1 MRKRNLAKKG
11 VSLPPTSESNLL
23 QKALALHQAGQL
35 QDARQ
40 LYSEILRKNKNQF
53 DALNLSG
60 LIEFENGNY
69 LEAAQLFNDAI
80 GVKSNLASTHSNLG
94 LALKELGELEVAVT
108 CFDKAISIDASYA
121 EAFYNRGIALH
132 DMEKFDSAIESYS
145 NAIALNANFAES
157 YNNKGLSHKAI
168 KQLTQARDCYLQA
181 IQISPDYSE
190 ALNNLGVVHK
200 ELGNLKEAVDCCQ
213 KAIELVPNFAEAHY
227 NLGLAW
233 QELKEFDKA
242 VASYGQ
248 AVVFNDALPEAHY
261 NRGVALHELKQF
273 KAAALSY
280 ESAIRHRSD
289 YKEAYNNMG
298 VSLKEL
304 KQFGAAQICY
314 ETALTLDANFVD
326 AHYNLANVL
335 QLVNGLESS
344 LEHYRKAFSINPEYL
359 FLYGTFLLLEMQLC
373 DWESVTTDLTRL
385 EQELLKRK
393 KATDPFPALVLL
405 DDPKLHQIAAQVYV
419 DDKAPPNPIL
429 GDIAPRPP
437 HNKIRLGFYS
447 ADLRWHPVAI
457 WLAEQVENHD
467 KSKFEL
473 FAFSFRSDVKD
484 PMQQRLQAAFDHFIE
499 VDTKSDLEVAN
510 LSRELEI
517 DIALD
522 LGGHTQDSRPGIF
535 AARAA
540 PVQVSHLGFPG
551 SWGADYI
558 DYVLADVFGAPQE
571 MQSYFNERIIYAPAL
586 YTYDRQRAIST
597 KKLTRAEFGLPNAG
611 FVFTCQNG
619 IQKIHPEVFD
629 IWMRLLKN
637 VPGSVLWL
645 QEPHPTAIRNLQK
658 EAQARGVNPARLV
671 FLKREVVAVEHEPAR
686 IAKYLAS
693 YRLADLF
700 LDTWPYNAGTTAID
714 ALWAG
719 LPVITKSGKSLV
731 SRMATSALHAIEM
744 PELITSTAQ
753 DYEAL
758 ALELATNT
766 SKLQAVKEKLASHR
780 LTTALFDPVANTR
793 HIENAYVSMVQ
804 MLNED

>member
-1 MRKRNLAKKG
+1 MLSMPVNDISFILKNALDFHRNG
-11 VSLPPTSESNLL
+11 EVE
-23 QKALALHQAGQL
+23 KARNAYLEVIKLDHAHV
-35 QDARQ
+35 
-40 LYSEILRKNKNQF
+40 E
-53 DALNLSG
+53 ALNLIG
-60 LIEFENGNY
+60 LIDFSKRHFES
-69 LEAAQLFNDAI
+69 AANFFAQALSHSPNHFQAMQYCGICLNELQLFKEAI
-80 GVKSNLASTHSNLG
+80 GLFDRVLANNPSSSEVYFHKANSFHKLKQIDEAIENYKHAILFNSEFYEAHHNCG
-94 LALKELGELEVAVT
+94 LMYFSLNQFEQALICFNRALCLNPKIAVAYSDRGLTLKELFRYEEALE
-108 CFDKAISIDASYA
+108 DYNRAIVLNPSFA
-121 EAFYNRGIALH
+121 EVFYNRGILLQ
-132 DMEKFDSAIESYS
+132 DLNQTQLAIASYS
-145 NAIALNANFAES
+145 I
-157 YNNKGLSHKAI
+157 
-168 KQLTQARDCYLQA
+168 A
-181 IQISPDYSE
+181 IQINP
-190 ALNNLGVVHK
+190 NL
-200 ELGNLKEAVDCCQ
+200 
-213 KAIELVPNFAEAHY
+213 
-227 NLGLAW
+227 
-233 QELKEFDKA
+233 
-242 VASYGQ
+242 S
-248 AVVFNDALPEAHY
+248 
-261 NRGVALHELKQF
+261 
-273 KAAALSY
+273 
-280 ESAIRHRSD
+280 
-289 YKEAYNNMG
+289 EAYNNRG
-298 VSLKEL
+298 LSFQQLGNLSDALQDFDFAINLNPKYCVA
-304 KQFGAAQICY
+304 FVNRGAAYQRLAQIELAVQNY
-314 ETALTLDANFVD
+314 QQAFNLLPNYAFLFGSLILT
-326 AHYNLANVL
+326 
-335 QLVNGLESS
+335 
-344 LEHYRKAFSINPEYL
+344 R
-359 FLYGTFLLLEMQLC
+359 MQLC
-373 DWESVTTDLTRL
+373 DWESLSSDLLKL
-385 EQELLKRK
+385 EQEILKRK
-393 KATDPFPALVLL
+393 KVTDPFPALVLF

-419 DDKAPPNPIL
+419 DDKAPPNSIL

-437 HNKIRLGFYS
+437 HNRIRLGFYS

-499 VDTKSDLEVAN
+499 VDTMSDLEVVR
-510 LSRELEI
+510 LSRKLEI

-558 DYVLADVFGAPQE
+558 DYFLADVFGVTQE
-571 MQSYFNERIIYAPAL
+571 MQQHFNERIIYVPAL

-597 KKLTRAEFGLPNAG
+597 ETLKRAAFGLPDNG

-619 IQKIHPEVFD
+619 IQKIHSEVFD
-629 IWMRLLKN
+629 IWMRLLNN

-671 FLKREVVAVEHEPAR
+671 FLKREVVAVEQEPAR

-766 SKLQAVKEKLASHR
+766 SKLHAVKDKLASHR
-780 LTTALFDPVANTR
+780 LTTALFDPVVNTR
-793 HIENAYVSMVQ
+793 HIENAYLSMAQ
-804 MLNED
+804 MRNGN

>member
-1 MRKRNLAKKG
+1 MLSVPVNDIGFILKNALDLHRNG
-11 VSLPPTSESNLL
+11 EVE
-23 QKALALHQAGQL
+23 KARHAYLEVIKLDPAHF
-35 QDARQ
+35 
-40 LYSEILRKNKNQF
+40 E
-53 DALNLSG
+53 ALNLIG
-60 LIEFENGNY
+60 LIDFSRRHFESAANFFAQAISISPHHFQAMQYCGVCLNELLLYKEAIGLFDRVLANNPANSEVYFHKANSFHKLKQIDKAIENY
-69 LEAAQLFNDAI
+69 KQAILFNSEFYEAHH
-80 GVKSNLASTHSNLG
+80 NCG
-94 LALKELGELEVAVT
+94 LMYFSLNQFEEALLSFNHALTINPKFAVAYSDRGLTLKELFQYEEALE
-108 CFDKAISIDASYA
+108 DYNRAIDLNPSFA
-121 EAFYNRGIALH
+121 EAFYNRGILLQ
-132 DMEKFDSAIESYS
+132 DLNQTQLAIDSYS
-145 NAIALNANFAES
+145 L
-157 YNNKGLSHKAI
+157 
-168 KQLTQARDCYLQA
+168 A
-181 IQISPDYSE
+181 IQINP
-190 ALNNLGVVHK
+190 NL
-200 ELGNLKEAVDCCQ
+200 
-213 KAIELVPNFAEAHY
+213 
-227 NLGLAW
+227 
-233 QELKEFDKA
+233 
-242 VASYGQ
+242 S
-248 AVVFNDALPEAHY
+248 
-261 NRGVALHELKQF
+261 
-273 KAAALSY
+273 
-280 ESAIRHRSD
+280 
-289 YKEAYNNMG
+289 EAYNNRG
-298 VSLKEL
+298 LSFQQLGNLSV
-304 KQFGAAQICY
+304 
-314 ETALTLDANFVD
+314 ALQDFDFAI
-326 AHYNLANVL
+326 NL
-335 QLVNGLESS
+335 
-344 LEHYRKAFSINPEYL
+344 NPEYCVAFVNRGAAYQRLAQFELVVQSYQQAFNLLPNYAFL
-359 FLYGTFLLLEMQLC
+359 FGSLVLTRMQLC
-373 DWESVTTDLTRL
+373 DWESLSSDLLKL
-385 EQELLKRK
+385 EQEILKRK
-393 KATDPFPALVLL
+393 KVTDPFPALVLL

-437 HNKIRLGFYS
+437 HRRIRLGFYS

-499 VDTKSDLEVAN
+499 VDSMSDLELAK

-522 LGGHTQDSRPGIF
+522 LGGHTQDSRPGVF

-540 PVQVSHLGFPG
+540 PIQVSHLGFPG

-558 DYVLADVFGAPQE
+558 DYILADVFGAPQE
-571 MQSYFNERIIYAPAL
+571 MQSYFNERIIYVPAL

-597 KKLTRAEFGLPNAG
+597 ETLKRAAFGLPDTG

-629 IWMRLLKN
+629 IWMRLLNN

-671 FLKREVVAVEHEPAR
+671 FLKREVVAVEHEAAR

>member
-1 MRKRNLAKKG
+1 MPVNDIGFILKNALDLHRNG
-11 VSLPPTSESNLL
+11 EVE
-23 QKALALHQAGQL
+23 KARHAYLEVIKLDPAHV
-35 QDARQ
+35 
-40 LYSEILRKNKNQF
+40 E
-53 DALNLSG
+53 ALNLIG
-60 LIEFENGNY
+60 LIDFSRRHFESAANFFAQAISISPHHFQAMQYCGVCLNELLLYKEAIGLFDRVLANNPANSEVYFHKANSFHKLKQIDKAIENY
-69 LEAAQLFNDAI
+69 KQAILFNSEFYEAHH
-80 GVKSNLASTHSNLG
+80 NCG
-94 LALKELGELEVAVT
+94 LMYFSLNQFEEALLSFNHALTINPKFAVAYSDRGLTLKELFQYEEALE
-108 CFDKAISIDASYA
+108 DYNRAIDLNPSFA
-121 EAFYNRGIALH
+121 EAFYNRGILLQ
-132 DMEKFDSAIESYS
+132 DLNQTQLAIDSYS
-145 NAIALNANFAES
+145 L
-157 YNNKGLSHKAI
+157 
-168 KQLTQARDCYLQA
+168 A
-181 IQISPDYSE
+181 IQINP
-190 ALNNLGVVHK
+190 NL
-200 ELGNLKEAVDCCQ
+200 
-213 KAIELVPNFAEAHY
+213 
-227 NLGLAW
+227 
-233 QELKEFDKA
+233 
-242 VASYGQ
+242 S
-248 AVVFNDALPEAHY
+248 
-261 NRGVALHELKQF
+261 
-273 KAAALSY
+273 
-280 ESAIRHRSD
+280 
-289 YKEAYNNMG
+289 EAYNNRG
-298 VSLKEL
+298 LSFQQLGNLSV
-304 KQFGAAQICY
+304 
-314 ETALTLDANFVD
+314 ALQDFDFAI
-326 AHYNLANVL
+326 NL
-335 QLVNGLESS
+335 
-344 LEHYRKAFSINPEYL
+344 NPEYCVAFVNRGEAYQRLAQFDLAAQNYQHAINLLPNYAFL
-359 FLYGTFLLLEMQLC
+359 FGSLVLTRMQLC

-429 GDIAPRPP
+429 GDIAHRPP
-437 HNKIRLGFYS
+437 HNRIRLGFYS

-499 VDTKSDLEVAN
+499 VDTMSDLEVVK

-558 DYVLADVFGAPQE
+558 DYILADVFGAPQE
-571 MQSYFNERIIYAPAL
+571 MQSYFNERIIYVPAL

-597 KKLTRAEFGLPNAG
+597 EKLTRAEFGLPNTG

-804 MLNED
+804 MLNGN

>member
-1 MRKRNLAKKG
+1 MLSMPVNDIGFILKNALDLHRNG
-11 VSLPPTSESNLL
+11 EVE
-23 QKALALHQAGQL
+23 KARHAYLEVIKLDPAHV
-35 QDARQ
+35 
-40 LYSEILRKNKNQF
+40 
-53 DALNLSG
+53 DALNLIG
-60 LIEFENGNY
+60 LIDFSKRHFES
-69 LEAAQLFNDAI
+69 AANFFAQALSHSPNHFQAMQYCGICLNELQLFKEAIGLFDRVLANNPTSSEVYFHKANSFHKLKQIDDAI
-80 GVKSNLASTHSNLG
+80 ENYKQALLFNSEFYEAHHNCG
-94 LALKELGELEVAVT
+94 LMYFSLNQFEQALICFNQALCLNPKFAVAYSDRGLTLKELFRYEEALEDYNRAVVLNPS
-108 CFDKAISIDASYA
+108 FA
-121 EAFYNRGIALH
+121 EAFYNRGILLQ
-132 DMEKFDSAIESYS
+132 DLNQTQLAIDSYS
-145 NAIALNANFAES
+145 IAVQINPN
-157 YNNKGLSHKAI
+157 LS
-168 KQLTQARDCYLQA
+168 
-181 IQISPDYSE
+181 
-190 ALNNLGVVHK
+190 
-200 ELGNLKEAVDCCQ
+200 
-213 KAIELVPNFAEAHY
+213 
-227 NLGLAW
+227 
-233 QELKEFDKA
+233 
-242 VASYGQ
+242 
-248 AVVFNDALPEAHY
+248 
-261 NRGVALHELKQF
+261 
-273 KAAALSY
+273 
-280 ESAIRHRSD
+280 
-289 YKEAYNNMG
+289 EAYNNRG
-298 VSLKEL
+298 LSFQQLGNLSV
-304 KQFGAAQICY
+304 
-314 ETALTLDANFVD
+314 ALQNFD
-326 AHYNLANVL
+326 FAINL
-335 QLVNGLESS
+335 
-344 LEHYRKAFSINPEYL
+344 NPEYCVAFVNRGAAYQRLAQIELAVQNYQKAFNLLPNYAFL
-359 FLYGTFLLLEMQLC
+359 FGSLILTRMQLC
-373 DWESVTTDLTRL
+373 DWESLSTDLLKL
-385 EQELLKRK
+385 EQEILKRK
-393 KATDPFPALVLL
+393 KVTDPFPALVLF

-429 GDIAPRPP
+429 GDIAPRPQ
-437 HNKIRLGFYS
+437 HRRIRLGFYS

-499 VDTKSDLEVAN
+499 VDTMSDLEVVK

-558 DYVLADVFGAPQE
+558 DYFLADEFSLPKAIQR
-571 MQSYFNERIIYAPAL
+571 YYNEKIIYVPSA
-586 YTYDRQRAIST
+586 YTYDRLRAIST
-597 KKLTRAEFGLPNAG
+597 EKLARAEFGLPNTG

-671 FLKREVVAVEHEPAR
+671 FLKREVVVVEHEPAR

-719 LPVITKSGKSLV
+719 LPVITKSGKSFV

-766 SKLQAVKEKLASHR
+766 SKLQTVKEKLASHR

-793 HIENAYVSMVQ
+793 HIENAYLSMAQ
-804 MLNED
+804 MCNGN

>member
-1 MRKRNLAKKG
+1 MPVNDIGFILKNALDLHRNG
-11 VSLPPTSESNLL
+11 EVE
-23 QKALALHQAGQL
+23 KARHAYLEVIKLDPAHV
-35 QDARQ
+35 
-40 LYSEILRKNKNQF
+40 E
-53 DALNLSG
+53 ALNLIG
-60 LIEFENGNY
+60 LIDFSRRHFESAANFFAQAISISPHHFQAMQYCGVCLNELLLYKEAIGLFDRVLANNPANSEVYFHKANAFQKLKQIDKAIENY
-69 LEAAQLFNDAI
+69 KQAILFNSEFYEAHH
-80 GVKSNLASTHSNLG
+80 NCG
-94 LALKELGELEVAVT
+94 LMYFSLNQFEEALLSFNHALTINPKFAVAYSDRGLTLKELFQYEEALE
-108 CFDKAISIDASYA
+108 DYNRAIDLNPSFA
-121 EAFYNRGIALH
+121 EAFYNRGILLQ
-132 DMEKFDSAIESYS
+132 DLNQTQLAIDSYS
-145 NAIALNANFAES
+145 L
-157 YNNKGLSHKAI
+157 
-168 KQLTQARDCYLQA
+168 A
-181 IQISPDYSE
+181 IQINP
-190 ALNNLGVVHK
+190 NL
-200 ELGNLKEAVDCCQ
+200 
-213 KAIELVPNFAEAHY
+213 
-227 NLGLAW
+227 
-233 QELKEFDKA
+233 
-242 VASYGQ
+242 S
-248 AVVFNDALPEAHY
+248 
-261 NRGVALHELKQF
+261 
-273 KAAALSY
+273 
-280 ESAIRHRSD
+280 
-289 YKEAYNNMG
+289 EAYNNRG
-298 VSLKEL
+298 LSFQQLGNLSV
-304 KQFGAAQICY
+304 
-314 ETALTLDANFVD
+314 ALQDFDFAI
-326 AHYNLANVL
+326 NL
-335 QLVNGLESS
+335 
-344 LEHYRKAFSINPEYL
+344 NPEYCVAFVNRGAAYQRLAQFELVVQSYQQAFNLLPNYAFL
-359 FLYGTFLLLEMQLC
+359 FGSLVLTRMQLC

-429 GDIAPRPP
+429 GDIAHRPP
-437 HNKIRLGFYS
+437 HNRIRLGFYS

-499 VDTKSDLEVAN
+499 VDTMSDLEVVK

-558 DYVLADVFGAPQE
+558 DYILADVFGAPQE
-571 MQSYFNERIIYAPAL
+571 MQSYFNERIIYVPAL

-597 KKLTRAEFGLPNAG
+597 EKLTRAEFGLPNTG

-766 SKLQAVKEKLASHR
+766 SKLQTVKDKLASHR

-804 MLNED
+804 MLNGN

>member
-1 MRKRNLAKKG
+1 MPVNDIGFILKNALDLHRNG
-11 VSLPPTSESNLL
+11 EVE
-23 QKALALHQAGQL
+23 KARHAYLEVIKLDPAHV
-35 QDARQ
+35 
-40 LYSEILRKNKNQF
+40 E
-53 DALNLSG
+53 ALNLIG
-60 LIEFENGNY
+60 LIDFSRRHFESAANFFAQAISISPHHFQAMQYCGVCLNELLLYKEAIGLFDRVLANNPANSEVYFHKANSFHKLKQIDKAIENY
-69 LEAAQLFNDAI
+69 KQAILFNSEFYEAHH
-80 GVKSNLASTHSNLG
+80 NCG
-94 LALKELGELEVAVT
+94 LMYFSLNQFEEALLSFNHALTINPKFAVAYSDRGLTLKELFQYEEALE
-108 CFDKAISIDASYA
+108 DYNRAIDLNPSFA
-121 EAFYNRGIALH
+121 EAFYNRGILLQ
-132 DMEKFDSAIESYS
+132 DLNQTQLAIDSYS
-145 NAIALNANFAES
+145 L
-157 YNNKGLSHKAI
+157 
-168 KQLTQARDCYLQA
+168 A
-181 IQISPDYSE
+181 IQINP
-190 ALNNLGVVHK
+190 NL
-200 ELGNLKEAVDCCQ
+200 
-213 KAIELVPNFAEAHY
+213 
-227 NLGLAW
+227 
-233 QELKEFDKA
+233 
-242 VASYGQ
+242 S
-248 AVVFNDALPEAHY
+248 
-261 NRGVALHELKQF
+261 
-273 KAAALSY
+273 
-280 ESAIRHRSD
+280 
-289 YKEAYNNMG
+289 EAYNNRG
-298 VSLKEL
+298 LSFQQLGNLSV
-304 KQFGAAQICY
+304 
-314 ETALTLDANFVD
+314 ALQDFDFAI
-326 AHYNLANVL
+326 NL
-335 QLVNGLESS
+335 
-344 LEHYRKAFSINPEYL
+344 NPEYCVAFVNRGAAYQRLAQFELVVQNYQQAFNLLPNYAFL
-359 FLYGTFLLLEMQLC
+359 FGSLVLTRMQLC

-429 GDIAPRPP
+429 GDIAHRPP
-437 HNKIRLGFYS
+437 HNRIRLGFYS

-551 SWGADYI
+551 SWGGDYI
-558 DYVLADVFGAPQE
+558 DYILADVFGVPRE
-571 MQSYFNERIIYAPAL
+571 MQSYFNERIIYVPAL

-597 KKLTRAEFGLPNAG
+597 EKLTRAEFGLPNTD

-766 SKLQAVKEKLASHR
+766 SKLQTVKEKLASHR

-804 MLNED
+804 MLNGN

>member
-1 MRKRNLAKKG
+1 MPVNDIGFILKNALDLHRNG
-11 VSLPPTSESNLL
+11 EVE
-23 QKALALHQAGQL
+23 KARHAYLEVIKLDPAHV
-35 QDARQ
+35 
-40 LYSEILRKNKNQF
+40 E
-53 DALNLSG
+53 ALNLIG
-60 LIEFENGNY
+60 LIDFSRRHFESAANFFAQAISISPHHFQAMQYCGVCLNELLLYKEAIGLFDRVLANNPANSEVYFHKANSFHKLKQIDKAIENY
-69 LEAAQLFNDAI
+69 KQAILFNSEFYEAHH
-80 GVKSNLASTHSNLG
+80 NCG
-94 LALKELGELEVAVT
+94 LMYFSLNQFEEALLSFNHALTINPKFAVAYSDRGLTLKELFQYEEALE
-108 CFDKAISIDASYA
+108 DYNRAIDLNPSFA
-121 EAFYNRGIALH
+121 EAFYNRGILLQ
-132 DMEKFDSAIESYS
+132 DLNQTQLAIDSYS
-145 NAIALNANFAES
+145 L
-157 YNNKGLSHKAI
+157 
-168 KQLTQARDCYLQA
+168 A
-181 IQISPDYSE
+181 IQINP
-190 ALNNLGVVHK
+190 NL
-200 ELGNLKEAVDCCQ
+200 
-213 KAIELVPNFAEAHY
+213 
-227 NLGLAW
+227 
-233 QELKEFDKA
+233 
-242 VASYGQ
+242 S
-248 AVVFNDALPEAHY
+248 
-261 NRGVALHELKQF
+261 
-273 KAAALSY
+273 
-280 ESAIRHRSD
+280 
-289 YKEAYNNMG
+289 EAYNNRG
-298 VSLKEL
+298 LSFQQLGNLSV
-304 KQFGAAQICY
+304 
-314 ETALTLDANFVD
+314 ALQDFDFAI
-326 AHYNLANVL
+326 NL
-335 QLVNGLESS
+335 
-344 LEHYRKAFSINPEYL
+344 NPEYCVAFVNRGAAYQRLAQFELVVQNYQQAFNLLPNYAFL
-359 FLYGTFLLLEMQLC
+359 FGSLVLTRMQLC

-429 GDIAPRPP
+429 GDIAHRPP
-437 HNKIRLGFYS
+437 HNRIRLGFYS

-551 SWGADYI
+551 SWGGDYI
-558 DYVLADVFGAPQE
+558 DYILADVFGAPQE
-571 MQSYFNERIIYAPAL
+571 MQSYFNERIIYVPAL

-597 KKLTRAEFGLPNAG
+597 EKLTRAEFGLPNTG

-766 SKLQAVKEKLASHR
+766 SKLQTVKDKLASHR

-804 MLNED
+804 MLNGN

>member
-1 MRKRNLAKKG
+1 MLSVPVNDIGFILKNALDLHRNG
-11 VSLPPTSESNLL
+11 EVE
-23 QKALALHQAGQL
+23 KARHAYLEVIKLDPAHF
-35 QDARQ
+35 
-40 LYSEILRKNKNQF
+40 E
-53 DALNLSG
+53 ALNLIG
-60 LIEFENGNY
+60 LIDFSRRHFESAANFFAQAISISPHHFQAMQYCGVCLNELLLYKEAIGLFDRVLANNPANSEVYFHKANAFQKLKQIDKAIENY
-69 LEAAQLFNDAI
+69 KQAILFNSEFYEAHH
-80 GVKSNLASTHSNLG
+80 NCG
-94 LALKELGELEVAVT
+94 LMYFSLNQFEEALLSFNHALTINPKFAVAYSDRGLTLKELFQYEEALE
-108 CFDKAISIDASYA
+108 DYNRAIDLNPSFA
-121 EAFYNRGIALH
+121 EAFYNRGILLQ
-132 DMEKFDSAIESYS
+132 DLNQTQLAIDSYS
-145 NAIALNANFAES
+145 L
-157 YNNKGLSHKAI
+157 
-168 KQLTQARDCYLQA
+168 A
-181 IQISPDYSE
+181 IQINP
-190 ALNNLGVVHK
+190 NL
-200 ELGNLKEAVDCCQ
+200 
-213 KAIELVPNFAEAHY
+213 
-227 NLGLAW
+227 
-233 QELKEFDKA
+233 
-242 VASYGQ
+242 S
-248 AVVFNDALPEAHY
+248 
-261 NRGVALHELKQF
+261 
-273 KAAALSY
+273 
-280 ESAIRHRSD
+280 
-289 YKEAYNNMG
+289 EAYNNRG
-298 VSLKEL
+298 LSFQQLGNLSVALQDFDFAINLNPENCVA
-304 KQFGAAQICY
+304 FVNRGAAYQQLAQFELVVQSY
-314 ETALTLDANFVD
+314 QQAFNLLPNYAFLFGSLVLT
-326 AHYNLANVL
+326 
-335 QLVNGLESS
+335 
-344 LEHYRKAFSINPEYL
+344 R
-359 FLYGTFLLLEMQLC
+359 MQLC
-373 DWESVTTDLTRL
+373 DWESVTTDLARL
-385 EQELLKRK
+385 EQEILKRK

-429 GDIAPRPP
+429 GDIAHRPP
-437 HNKIRLGFYS
+437 HNRIRLGFYS

-499 VDTKSDLEVAN
+499 VDTMSDLEVVK

-558 DYVLADVFGAPQE
+558 DYILADVFGAPQE

-804 MLNED
+804 MLNGN

>member
-1 MRKRNLAKKG
+1 MRQRHLSKKASVLA
-11 VSLPPTSESNLL
+11 PTVEFDLL
-23 QKALALHQAGQL
+23 QKALALHQSGLL
-35 QDARQ
+35 QEARQ
-40 LYSEILRKNKNQF
+40 IYTEILKKNKNQF

-60 LIEFENGNY
+60 LIEFEHRNF
-69 LEAAQLFNDAI
+69 LEAAQLFTSAI
-80 GVKSNLASTHSNLG
+80 TVKSTSASTHSNLG
-94 LALKELGELEVAVT
+94 LALKELGELELAVK

-132 DMEKFDSAIESYS
+132 DMEKFDLAIESYS
-145 NAIALNANFAES
+145 NAIDLNANFAES

-181 IQISPDYSE
+181 IQISPNYAE

-200 ELGNLKEAVDCCQ
+200 ELGNPKEAVACCQ
-213 KAIELVPNFAEAHY
+213 KAIELVSNFAEAHY

-248 AVVFNDALPEAHY
+248 AVNFNDALPEAHY

-273 KAAALSY
+273 KAAVISY
-280 ESAIRHRSD
+280 ESAIRNRSN
-289 YKEAYNNMG
+289 YKEAYNNLG

-304 KQFGAAQICY
+304 KQYRDAQVCY
-314 ETALTLDANFVD
+314 ETALALDVNFVD

-335 QLVNGLESS
+335 QLVNGLEAA
-344 LEHYRKAFSINPEYL
+344 LLHYRNAFSINPEYL

-373 DWESVTTDLTRL
+373 DWESLSSDLLKL
-385 EQELLKRK
+385 EQEILKRK
-393 KATDPFPALVLL
+393 KVTDPFPALVLF

-419 DDKAPPNPIL
+419 DDKAPLNPIL

-437 HNKIRLGFYS
+437 HRRIRLGFYS

-499 VDTKSDLEVAN
+499 VDSMSDLELAK

-522 LGGHTQDSRPGIF
+522 LGGHTQDSRPGVF

-540 PVQVSHLGFPG
+540 PIQVSHLGFPG

-558 DYVLADVFGAPQE
+558 DYILANVFGVQQE
-571 MQSYFNERIIYAPAL
+571 MQQHFNERIIYVPAL

-597 KKLTRAEFGLPNAG
+597 ETLKRAAFGLPDTG

-629 IWMRLLKN
+629 IWMRLLNN

-671 FLKREVVAVEHEPAR
+671 FLKREVVAVEQEPAR

-731 SRMATSALHAIEM
+731 SRMATSALHDIEM

-766 SKLQAVKEKLASHR
+766 SKLQAVKDKLASHR